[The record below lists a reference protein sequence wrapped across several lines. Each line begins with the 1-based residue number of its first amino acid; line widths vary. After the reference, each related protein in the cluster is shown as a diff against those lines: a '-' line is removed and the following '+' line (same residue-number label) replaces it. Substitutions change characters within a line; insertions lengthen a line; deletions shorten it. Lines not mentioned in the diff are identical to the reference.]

1 MNLSEAKAKFPI
13 GSMVEVVNCRGE
25 YASYSEWGRK
35 NLLPDDYAAWEYNK
49 ELLHDGDIG
58 EVAVVAPH
66 CDPFMSDIILVGI
79 RVGGKPYIIDSK
91 DIRPCENGEH
101 YLAKV
106 SGNKLTVSAFGE
118 TAEFDLRVI
127 IEELYSQCL
136 KKKNTIKVGDKV
148 RIVDSDQCYPTY
160 KDWLKENADFD
171 QALMFDWGSTPP
183 YGYLAIVHAIARHSS
198 VDDSLLYL
206 VGMERDGDERMY
218 LMAEDGIEKI

>member
-13 GSMVEVVNCRGE
+13 GSMVEVVDWSGV
-25 YASYSEWGRK
+25 YSGYINWARK
-35 NLLPDDYAAWEYNK
+35 NFKKDDYAAWRDNPRD
-49 ELLHDGDIG
+49 LMDGDIG
-58 EVAVVAPH
+58 EVIAVEPH
-66 CDPFMSDIILVGI
+66 GDEDITNDTLVGI
-79 RVGGKPYIIDSK
+79 RIGRMPYIVGSEY
-91 DIRPCENGEH
+91 IRPCENGEH

-136 KKKNTIKVGDKV
+136 KKKNAIHVGEKV
-148 RIVDSDQCYPTY
+148 RIVDSDQCYTTY

-198 VDDSLLYL
+198 ADDSLLYL
-206 VGMERDGDERMY
+206 VGVERDGDVRMY